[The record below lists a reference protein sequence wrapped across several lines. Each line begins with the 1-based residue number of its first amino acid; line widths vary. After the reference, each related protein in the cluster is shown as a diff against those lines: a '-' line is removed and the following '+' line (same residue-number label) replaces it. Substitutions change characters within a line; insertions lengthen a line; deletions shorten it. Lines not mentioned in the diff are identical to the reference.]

1 MSLDVPEFSNI
12 FETPWFWEGHTEHH
26 YENVCYGV
34 RNKNHLCKKK
44 KKLYKNW
51 NLIQLRPT
59 YKNLEF
65 LRSG

>member
-12 FETPWFWEGHTEHH
+12 FETPWFWEGHNEHH

-34 RNKNHLCKKK
+34 RDKNNLCKKK
-44 KKLYKNW
+44 IILYKNW
-51 NLIQLRPT
+51 HLIQLRPT

-65 LRSG
+65 SRSG

>member
-44 KKLYKNW
+44 KNYIK
-51 NLIQLRPT
+51 I
-59 YKNLEF
+59 
-65 LRSG
+65 GI

>member
-44 KKLYKNW
+44 NDIK
-51 NLIQLRPT
+51 I
-59 YKNLEF
+59 
-65 LRSG
+65 GI